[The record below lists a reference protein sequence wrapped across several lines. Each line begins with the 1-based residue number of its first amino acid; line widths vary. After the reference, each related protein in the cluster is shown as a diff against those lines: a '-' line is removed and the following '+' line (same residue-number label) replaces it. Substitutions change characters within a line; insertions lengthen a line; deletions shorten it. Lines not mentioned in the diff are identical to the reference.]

1 MKSNIL
7 SSTTIY
13 LIVFQFFIF
22 NIIFSQTIAPKVK
35 WFYNT
40 NDFSA
45 GQSAAKDFDG
55 DGKYEVTFGCYRN
68 DSSIYALN
76 AENGSLLWKYNASA
90 TGSHGCNDVATLIY
104 DVDNNGTQEV
114 IVPSSCNPKTFCFN
128 GNNGSLKWV
137 CNTKGSDSP
146 PTIADVDNDGKP
158 EILHGEFGGWVIC
171 INAEDGTVTWEIK
184 VDGNSWVQTAPTI
197 VDLDNNGVLDFVVA
211 TWNFNYKDSIF
222 AYRGDNQTR
231 MWAYPI
237 HDHIYHGTAVSD
249 LDLDGKPELV
259 VGSYNDTL
267 YCLNGENG
275 TTKWKYAGSGYI
287 GGPASLGDIDNDG
300 SCDVVF
306 VSGTQVNALNNN
318 GVLKWNYTIPNF
330 GQAFRGVALADI
342 TNDAYLDVIFGSSK
356 GVLYAL
362 NGNNGSQ
369 IWNIDLATHYGN
381 SQYALD
387 HAPLVADFDNDDT
400 LDVFIVGG
408 YGVYPPSP
416 ANFGRAYMIK
426 AGKGTGPNWLM
437 FQRDVH
443 RQSSLCAAVT
453 TELNEEKN
461 NVSIIAFPNPAADQI
476 QIKLDR
482 SFRTDSELSIYSLT
496 GQLIH
501 SQKTHNEELIKLQLK
516 NWSDGIY
523 FYRIQNNNGEL
534 IQGKFVIEKK

>member
-1 MKSNIL
+1 MKEFNSLKTLIL
-7 SSTTIY
+7 FFTILMVINNGSFAQSPY
-13 LIVFQFFIF
+13 
-22 NIIFSQTIAPKVK
+22 PKVK

-128 GNNGSLKWV
+128 GNNGSVKWV

-171 INAEDGTVTWEIK
+171 INAEDGTVAWEIK

-211 TWNFNYKDSIF
+211 TWNFNFKDSIF

-231 MWAYPI
+231 MWAYPV

-259 VGSYNDTL
+259 IGSYNDTL

-275 TTKWKYAGSGYI
+275 TTKWKYAGTGYI
-287 GGPASLGDIDNDG
+287 GAPASLGDIDNDG

-306 VSGTQVNALNNN
+306 VTGSQVKALNNN
-318 GVLKWNYTIPNF
+318 GVLKWNYNIPNA

-369 IWNIDLATHYGN
+369 VWNIDLAAHYGN
-381 SQYALD
+381 TQYALD

-408 YGVYPPSP
+408 YGVYPPTP

-426 AGKGTGPNWLM
+426 AGKGSGPNWLM
-437 FQRDVH
+437 FQRDVY
-443 RQSSLCAAVT
+443 RQSSLCGPITTSINEAVVK
-453 TELNEEKN
+453 ED
-461 NVSIIAFPNPAADQI
+461 VSVFPNPASDNIQI
-476 QIKLDR
+476 QLNR
-482 SFRTDSELSIYSLT
+482 SFNGTNEISIYNLT
-496 GQLIH
+496 GNLIY
-501 SQKTHNEELIKLQLK
+501 SNKTKGNDNLKITTK

-523 FYRIQNNNGEL
+523 FYHIQSENKQS
-534 IQGKFVIEKK
+534 IKGKFIIEK